1 VTGFDDLFFAS
12 YTKPPL
18 TTVRQPMYRMG
29 QLAMESLLRL
39 MSGKKMAGTI
49 RVDPELVVR
58 KSTMPP
64 SKANKALIKRR

>member
-1 VTGFDDLFFAS
+1 
-12 YTKPPL
+12 
-18 TTVRQPMYRMG
+18 
-29 QLAMESLLRL
+29 MESLLRL